1 MQMVVMD
8 SSGPLVPSSIGST
21 TNKHHAVD
29 DIVQPSACS
38 LVISYDITNVRTIKV
53 ATGFAIPGREF
64 HGSPIPNDY
73 ARVEVLTVVEGH
85 EDDLLD
91 IPTTEGIEKLGQ
103 AINNF
108 ILWPRRDIRLDNPV
122 PPIPTSILDERG
134 FSHACSSPPLQN
146 HPSSIDAAILTP
158 NPSFIKDIPSQNT
171 LPAPEPNQ
179 PQSFSLN
186 LTSDPL
192 SGPLTP
198 LPTENS
204 ALPSRKDA
212 SSVPMGAE
220 GKVASVPSMVLDCSD
235 KQSPLIMK
243 KWLNG
248 ATRRPVIEQAAS
260 TSKKTKQKPTKN
272 DYENFPKKYVPGR
285 PLLQLNDLN
294 CASHWMKRLHG
305 WYMRASSVEIN
316 TFNVVVPPALTFVA
330 YPFKI
335 PLDFEDI
342 WYMFRLDKLELQLMR
357 MWCLMQIT
365 DQEMKF
371 TENPFLHRGKKVG
384 YLDPFRISE
393 VAHTAV
399 MGPENDLFV
408 GKTEVEI
415 SQIRVEEQEK
425 QEHAVIAYISNNFLE
440 FQDRR
445 VVCAPY
451 FLSKQTH
458 WVCMHIYLYDARV
471 LVLDSADFP
480 EKSFEKISYILNEA
494 YKSYKSN
501 GGPHDPQKTNKPLHM
516 RYGYQ
521 CHKQSP
527 GSMHCGYYVCEFLR
541 HDGRY
546 TGKKVYKCN
555 DSMGNH
561 LSLEELIKICD
572 EMCRFIMKEVLHKD
586 GKYFDT
592 HDNLANPEYQDLI
605 EHEDS

>member
-357 MWCLMQIT
+357 MWCL
-365 DQEMKF
+365 
-371 TENPFLHRGKKVG
+371 
-384 YLDPFRISE
+384 
-393 VAHTAV
+393 
-399 MGPENDLFV
+399 
-408 GKTEVEI
+408 
-415 SQIRVEEQEK
+415 
-425 QEHAVIAYISNNFLE
+425 
-440 FQDRR
+440 
-445 VVCAPY
+445 
-451 FLSKQTH
+451 
-458 WVCMHIYLYDARV
+458 
-471 LVLDSADFP
+471 
-480 EKSFEKISYILNEA
+480 
-494 YKSYKSN
+494 
-501 GGPHDPQKTNKPLHM
+501 
-516 RYGYQ
+516 
-521 CHKQSP
+521 
-527 GSMHCGYYVCEFLR
+527 
-541 HDGRY
+541 
-546 TGKKVYKCN
+546 
-555 DSMGNH
+555 
-561 LSLEELIKICD
+561 
-572 EMCRFIMKEVLHKD
+572 
-586 GKYFDT
+586 
-592 HDNLANPEYQDLI
+592 
-605 EHEDS
+605 